1 MPHGTLWLAG
11 AGAVGGYVLLFALA
25 RRPVTLRLPR
35 LGGLLATI
43 VILRLLLIVLGLP
56 LEDELEL
63 AVTVLAGVVAVAL
76 LLARGVWLLRTTAEE
91 LREQIQTACRGLFL
105 DVKELRPGHLE
116 LAAPGAP
123 ALRLWKL
130 ARRVQLLVYCR
141 ATGPGKVAL
150 LRKWLTKQFPG
161 PVPRLRFVLKGGAP

>member
-1 MPHGTLWLAG
+1 MRAGTLWLAG
-11 AGAVGGYVLLFALA
+11 AGVVGGYALLFALA

-43 VILRLLLIVLGLP
+43 VVLRLLLIVLGLP

-63 AVTVLAGVVAVAL
+63 AGTVLAGVAAVAL
-76 LLARGVWLLRTTAEE
+76 LLARGVWLVRIAAEE
-91 LREQIQTACRGLFL
+91 LHEQIQTACRGLFL
-105 DVKELRPGHLE
+105 GVKELQPGFLE
-116 LAAPGAP
+116 LVAPGGP
-123 ALRLWKL
+123 VLRLWKL
-130 ARRVQLLVYCR
+130 APRLQLLVYCR

-150 LRKWLTKQFPG
+150 LCKWLTKQFPG